1 MLKKKDLIFVAGH
14 NGFVGKAICR
24 RLKFHGFNNI
34 LTIDKKRLDLRDQ
47 KKVFFFL
54 YKHKPKAKIIAAAKT
69 GGIYLNSKFG

>member
-34 LTIDKKRLDLRDQ
+34 LIIDKKT
-47 KKVFFFL
+47 VN
-54 YKHKPKAKIIAAAKT
+54 Y
-69 GGIYLNSKFG
+69 IYGTSNTTKGYTI